1 MDMAVD
7 VASPLELIRHV
18 ASGNLSFTVFDY
30 LGGANS
36 LSKNSVNFLL
46 PSVLDFFF
54 RSFSYSDHNR
64 PIATLVDVGLQLL
77 DCVSIHLA
85 VLDVLE

>member
-18 ASGNLSFTVFDY
+18 ASGNLSFTVDY

-46 PSVLDFFF
+46 PSVLDFF
-54 RSFSYSDHNR
+54 SFEAFHILTIID
-64 PIATLVDVGLQLL
+64 Q
-77 DCVSIHLA
+77 
-85 VLDVLE
+85 